1 MDWQGT
7 LKIIIS
13 TYSFIYRA
21 NLTNH
26 DAVQLVSKLSK
37 AVDVYTLSVM
47 KRNLEGGILR
57 ITEDQARL
65 LQRTGLTQQ
74 ANMRDQLLETV
85 ANHIDQKG
93 WEVVYTAYYA
103 PPATSRR

>member
-1 MDWQGT
+1 MHSTILT
-7 LKIIIS
+7 LFYLLS
-13 TYSFIYRA
+13 RCFVQAET
-21 NLTNH
+21 
-26 DAVQLVSKLSK
+26 VQLVSKLSK